1 MIIFAY
7 KLLALLLLQAVPAES
22 AIVLENTTDQQL
34 TVFIQRIGQET
45 YEQPPIQIPGKS
57 RRELE
62 RDRYP
67 PGVYAFA
74 ARFPGRNFVYSGWK
88 DFRNHK
94 MSYQLTQTDDTA
106 AADTANGDVA
116 AADTANGDV
125 AAADT
130 ANGDIAADD
139 PRKAPNAFRMDY
151 SISRRQGNEWMEDYS
166 TRVLWGM
173 RFINATDEPIEV
185 WVQRTGTMRFDTPSF
200 KIGADSRCDLKGYP
214 AGDKYKFAVRLRDGT
229 TLFSDWIENKRFG
242 GFQIFLEKKGVRFD
256 SRAYYTFCPWQGD
269 YRFIYYQQH

>member
-1 MIIFAY
+1 MIIFAC

-22 AIVLENTTDQQL
+22 AIVLENTTSQRL
-34 TVFIQRIGQET
+34 TVFIKRIGQED
-45 YEQPPIQIPGKS
+45 YERPPIHIPGKS

-62 RDRYP
+62 SDKYP

-74 ARFPGRNFVYSGWK
+74 ARFPGRNFLYSGWK
-88 DFRNHK
+88 DFRGHK

-106 AADTANGDVA
+106 A
-116 AADTANGDV
+116 
-125 AAADT
+125 
-130 ANGDIAADD
+130 DD
-139 PRKAPNAFRMDY
+139 PLKAPNAFSMDY
-151 SISRRQGNEWMEDYS
+151 SISRRRGNEWIEDYS
-166 TRVLWGM
+166 TRVLWAM

-200 KIGADSRCDLKGYP
+200 RIEADSRCDLKGYP

-229 TLFSDWIENKRFG
+229 TLFTDWIENKRFR

-269 YRFIYYQQH
+269 YRFIYYE